1 MVCRISSDANLD
13 NPHHQDGEDSI
24 FREPREQR
32 PHHDNDHHLRDRD
45 RATIH
50 LGGLSARFTPL
61 PALYWPLV
69 TAMLLTYAILTHVVK
84 VWFIRRWGL

>member
-1 MVCRISSDANLD
+1 VGSV
-13 NPHHQDGEDSI
+13 
-24 FREPREQR
+24 
-32 PHHDNDHHLRDRD
+32 
-45 RATIH
+45 
-50 LGGLSARFTPL
+50 LGFTPL

>member
-1 MVCRISSDANLD
+1 V
-13 NPHHQDGEDSI
+13 
-24 FREPREQR
+24 
-32 PHHDNDHHLRDRD
+32 
-45 RATIH
+45 
-50 LGGLSARFTPL
+50 LGFTPL